1 MKQLSRVIGNWA
13 VIAAVAGLTACTK
26 EEAPTPKTESKPAST
41 LQKTMDSAVGQA
53 QKTAAG
59 VKAGTEQA
67 AHDASAAASKAAA
80 DASKAA
86 GEAAKAVG
94 DKARSAVDAAKE
106 AVPKLAGTANAEAE
120 KLLAQA
126 KAYLVEKKY
135 PEALDALKG
144 LGNIQLS
151 PEQAALVE
159 SLKAQVQKFLA
170 NPAGSEPA
178 KARGNLPGVPKP

>member
-1 MKQLSRVIGNWA
+1 MKYLTKQTGHWV
-13 VIAAVAGLTACTK
+13 VMVALVGLTACTK
-26 EEAPTPKTESKPAST
+26 EEAPAPKTESKPASS

-53 QKTAAG
+53 HKAAAD

-67 AHDASAAASKAAA
+67 AHDASAAAAKAAS
-80 DASKAA
+80 DASQAA
-86 GEAAKAVG
+86 SDAAKAVG
-94 DKARSAVDAAKE
+94 DKARSAVDAAKQ

-135 PEALDALKG
+135 PEALDALKS
-144 LGNIQLS
+144 LGNFQLS
-151 PEQAALVE
+151 PEQAGLVE
-159 SLKAQVQKFLA
+159 SLRAQVQKFLA

-178 KARGNLPGVPKP
+178 KAPGNLPGVPKP

>member
-1 MKQLSRVIGNWA
+1 MEQLSRLVGNWA
-13 VIAAVAGLTACTK
+13 VIAALAALTACTK
-26 EEAPTPKTESKPAST
+26 EEAQAPKTDGKPASG
-41 LQKTMDSAVGQA
+41 LQKTMDNAVGQA
-53 QKTAAG
+53 QKAAAD

-67 AHDASAAASKAAA
+67 AHEASAAASKAAA

-86 GEAAKAVG
+86 GDAAKAVG

-106 AVPKLAGTANAEAE
+106 AVHKTTGTANAEAE

-135 PEALDALKG
+135 PEALDALKS
-144 LGNIQLS
+144 LGNLQLS
-151 PEQAALVE
+151 PEQAGLVE

-170 NPAGSEPA
+170 NPAASEPA
-178 KARGNLPGVPKP
+178 KVPGNVPGVPKP

>member
-1 MKQLSRVIGNWA
+1 MKPLSRLIGNWT
-13 VIAAVAGLTACTK
+13 VIAALAGLTACTK
-26 EEAPTPKTESKPAST
+26 EEAPVPKPDSKAVSG

-53 QKTAAG
+53 QKAAAD
-59 VKAGTEQA
+59 VKAGTEQV

-86 GEAAKAVG
+86 SDAAKAVG

-106 AVPKLAGTANAEAE
+106 AVPKLTGTANAEAE

-135 PEALDALKG
+135 PEALDALKS
-144 LGNIQLS
+144 LGNFQLS
-151 PEQAALVE
+151 PEQAGLVE
-159 SLKAQVQKFLA
+159 SLKAQVQKFLE

-178 KARGNLPGVPKP
+178 KALGNLPGVPKP